1 MELFKNLGDS
11 IAEQAHR
18 VAVDVING
26 PGINKDAP
34 YSPDV
39 PEELRHTMPDLFDRF
54 PLVMPWEKPSHVD
67 PALHN
72 VWLLDNTAFRVQKE
86 GDQRPDLKEPADP
99 KDTQPALVDES
110 GQRTRP
116 SGPST
121 WEVEQVACYFV
132 KQSGRDPSEVIAAI
146 ANKLGVGEDDSA
158 TRKLIG
164 QRLEPFLNTILPN
177 RTARILINNEEE
189 QTIGPSSYQGIS
201 SQNLQLHFEPPPSPA
216 EGQVL
221 PVQTRPSDLPP
232 PFGPSSN
239 TVFAEEEGWGIIS
252 DIDDTIKITQ
262 TPSLTGILQTTFATA
277 KPQPV
282 AGMPE
287 LYQHFQ
293 QTLNAPPF
301 FYLSASPYNL
311 YPFLRQFRESFYPPG
326 TIILRDASWQNLG
339 GLYTSLT
346 VNTQNYKV
354 DRMHKIHAWFPKRR
368 FVCLGDSTQSDPEAY
383 GEIARTFPGF
393 VRAVFIRKVT
403 GIAEMDEKIKNAPER
418 FDKAFKGLDRR
429 LWHVFTEPGE
439 LAERAEELVKN
450 PEALVGGE

>member
-132 KQSGRDPSEVIAAI
+132 KQSGRDPSEVIE
-146 ANKLGVGEDDSA
+146 LSPTSSVSA
-158 TRKLIG
+158 KM
-164 QRLEPFLNTILPN
+164 
-177 RTARILINNEEE
+177 TA
-189 QTIGPSSYQGIS
+189 P
-201 SQNLQLHFEPPPSPA
+201 H
-216 EGQVL
+216 
-221 PVQTRPSDLPP
+221 
-232 PFGPSSN
+232 
-239 TVFAEEEGWGIIS
+239 
-252 DIDDTIKITQ
+252 
-262 TPSLTGILQTTFATA
+262 
-277 KPQPV
+277 
-282 AGMPE
+282 
-287 LYQHFQ
+287 
-293 QTLNAPPF
+293 
-301 FYLSASPYNL
+301 
-311 YPFLRQFRESFYPPG
+311 ES
-326 TIILRDASWQNLG
+326 
-339 GLYTSLT
+339 
-346 VNTQNYKV
+346 
-354 DRMHKIHAWFPKRR
+354 
-368 FVCLGDSTQSDPEAY
+368 
-383 GEIARTFPGF
+383 
-393 VRAVFIRKVT
+393 
-403 GIAEMDEKIKNAPER
+403 
-418 FDKAFKGLDRR
+418 
-429 LWHVFTEPGE
+429 
-439 LAERAEELVKN
+439 
-450 PEALVGGE
+450 